1 MEKSQNITSQKL
13 KYSAEVSVIKSKL
26 GDIEDIRNQL
36 GISQRKISQLLM
48 VDPSAWTRWVQGK
61 TPTPAHIYRSLQWYM
76 ALIEKNGE
84 WHPQNSFMRAFQPT
98 NASSLKA
105 QLDDHEFKIDK
116 KLIAI
121 QYENMLNEKKS
132 KKLTIAL
139 ITLGIAFGIQSILSF
154 FLLLK

>member
-1 MEKSQNITSQKL
+1 
-13 KYSAEVSVIKSKL
+13 
-26 GDIEDIRNQL
+26 
-36 GISQRKISQLLM
+36 
-48 VDPSAWTRWVQGK
+48 
-61 TPTPAHIYRSLQWYM
+61 M